1 MLREIGKAVSF
12 MLSILSLYPLIVS
25 AFFVPG
31 ARWQDRLSLSVGW
44 MLLSGCFCFASGLFF
59 ERDPRAEGDPGEP
72 LLRTLPVRIFI
83 WTLVGVAILFVVSW
97 YLEAYYV
104 PLLWR
109 NQPYEIGV

>member
-31 ARWQDRLSLSVGW
+31 TRWQDRLTMALGRIV
-44 MLLSGCFCFASGLFF
+44 LSGCFCFASGLFF
-59 ERDPRAEGDPGEP
+59 ERESLGAGDPGEP
-72 LLRTLPVRIFI
+72 LLSTLPVRLFL
-83 WTLVGVAILFVVSW
+83 WTVVGVAILFVISW
-97 YLEAYYV
+97 YLDAYFV

-109 NQPYEIGV
+109 NQPYS